1 MSRIINKRPMTL
13 RPRAVDED
21 LKDLETHEKA
31 RADFRRLLQKLK
43 GDFLRSLATK
53 YTRRT
58 VQKHRLIL
66 GCFTDYL
73 CDYTDVNSLEEVTKG
88 MVNSG
93 FRCWYKSKVWDST
106 EAHELRATLNK
117 YFRFLAENKNV
128 RNDKVLAAL
137 R

>member
-1 MSRIINKRPMTL
+1 MT
-13 RPRAVDED
+13 RGPRAVDEY

-31 RADFRRLLQKLK
+31 RADFRRLLEKLND
-43 GDFLRSLATK
+43 DFLGSLATK

-106 EAHELRATLNK
+106 EGHELRATLNK
-117 YFRFLAENKNV
+117 YFRFLAENKDI
-128 RNDKVLAAL
+128 RNDKVLDAL

>member
-1 MSRIINKRPMTL
+1 MSRIINKRPMTVGA
-13 RPRAVDED
+13 RAVDEY
-21 LKDLETHEKA
+21 LEDLEKHA
-31 RADFRRLLQKLK
+31 RARATFRRSLQKLQ

-58 VQKHRLIL
+58 VQKHQLIL
-66 GCFTDYL
+66 ECFTDYL

-93 FRCWYKSKVWDST
+93 FRSWYKSKVWDST
-106 EAHELRATLNK
+106 EAHELRATLSK
-117 YFRFLAENKNV
+117 YFRFLAENKHV